1 METVEMDLM
10 QAQIGSLATDVSRL
24 EAKVA
29 KGGGGG
35 TGGGFAILTVGADN
49 YGLICSNPNADIINL
64 EKIYETNIAGY
75 RPIYFGS
82 KTVFKNQNINEILSL
97 SDAYYLDNGSE
108 VPYSGIKNFVTFE
121 DLVTIQGT
129 SLTALSEAL
138 LMPSSQE
145 YYLILDLDT
154 GHVIYAHEGN

>member
-82 KTVFKNQNINEILSL
+82 KTVFKNYPSPSPQILKVPVNRGL
-97 SDAYYLDNGSE
+97 QAFPGGTEGS
-108 VPYSGIKNFVTFE
+108 
-121 DLVTIQGT
+121 
-129 SLTALSEAL
+129 
-138 LMPSSQE
+138 
-145 YYLILDLDT
+145 
-154 GHVIYAHEGN
+154 